1 MKILKKWQRS
11 FYKKMIKY
19 HILSPK
25 VIVMM
30 DGGICSQ
37 MYQYLLGEIFRK
49 KGYKIYYDLS
59 FYEEWG
65 SDIDCKFVRNYD
77 ILKLFPYLKVNK
89 ASKPLTTIYKQKYYE
104 SGNALED
111 TNDYSFLEKKPPLY
125 LGGYYKLPT
134 NIWIPNFKST
144 FKILPEIL
152 DKPNQQ
158 IYSEIK
164 QCPCPVAVHVR
175 RGDLKI
181 ERPVYGK
188 PASLE
193 YFQSAISYIQNN
205 CTIKPFFYFFSDE
218 PDWIYNELIPYSK
231 LHLMENCKVVDIN
244 SSDKGYMDLILI
256 AQCTHQI
263 TSKGSLG
270 KYGALLNDNNNKIVV
285 LCNDGTSDRW
295 KERFYNPVLL

>member
-49 KGYKIYYDLS
+49 IGYKIYYDLS

-89 ASKPLTTIYKQKYYE
+89 VSKPLTIIYKQKYYE

-111 TNDYSFLEKKPPLY
+111 TNDYSFLEK
-125 LGGYYKLPT
+125 
-134 NIWIPNFKST
+134 
-144 FKILPEIL
+144 
-152 DKPNQQ
+152 
-158 IYSEIK
+158 
-164 QCPCPVAVHVR
+164 
-175 RGDLKI
+175 
-181 ERPVYGK
+181 
-188 PASLE
+188 SLL
-193 YFQSAISYIQNN
+193 SI
-205 CTIKPFFYFFSDE
+205 
-218 PDWIYNELIPYSK
+218 
-231 LHLMENCKVVDIN
+231 
-244 SSDKGYMDLILI
+244 
-256 AQCTHQI
+256 
-263 TSKGSLG
+263 
-270 KYGALLNDNNNKIVV
+270 
-285 LCNDGTSDRW
+285 
-295 KERFYNPVLL
+295 